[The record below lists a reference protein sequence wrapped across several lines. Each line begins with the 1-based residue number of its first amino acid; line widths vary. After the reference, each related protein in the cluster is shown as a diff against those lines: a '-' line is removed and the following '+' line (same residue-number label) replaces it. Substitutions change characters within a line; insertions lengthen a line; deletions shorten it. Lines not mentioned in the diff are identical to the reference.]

1 MTKAKQILKL
11 SPEFYLLA
19 ATIYYWTLTANVV
32 NPIAIG
38 LLCIIVFQLV
48 FKKTISGLMISGL
61 FIVLNLYLIL
71 ALVSE
76 LSEFT
81 EASSSY
87 YKLLTVGSLFLGFNI
102 IAGSFMFWKYIKKEI
117 K

>member
-1 MTKAKQILKL
+1 MKTKQLLYI
-11 SPEFYLLA
+11 SPELYLIA
-19 ATIYYWTLTANVV
+19 ATLYYWSLTAHLL
-32 NPIAIG
+32 NPVAIT

-48 FKKTISGLMISGL
+48 FKKTISGLFISGL
-61 FIVLNLYLIL
+61 FIALNLYLVL
-71 ALVSE
+71 ALISE

-81 EASSSY
+81 LKNKDY
-87 YKLLTVGSLFLGFNI
+87 YNLLIIGSLFLGINI